1 MGRRI
6 HVGGKK
12 EGGGSRHR
20 KGAGIG
26 RGQGKQGSRDRIS

>member
-26 RGQGKQGSRDRIS
+26 REQA